1 MTTDLTNFD
10 KFSVGNNAD
19 ARVREVYRLIRK
31 FKAQPAR
38 QKWLDRYEEAWNAIE
53 NNMWTDAEK
62 EELIEAGMVP
72 LVTNRCNK
80 GVQGSSAIV
89 TDQKPEIKFYPI
101 GSADL
106 YVAELLKRA
115 HDFIWDKNEGSD
127 LIYDNVRNAKIGAIA
142 FFIASFNRSKG
153 PFGRIINED
162 EDPTDVYWDAD
173 SRKRDLSDTPIIR
186 AKLRTRDYILDNYDN
201 ISDEDMR
208 YEIMSKDEEA
218 KSSGVEGEDN
228 YAIESSRDTITDRT
242 AIKPK
247 EVWEIEAWIPKTVK
261 ENVKINE
268 DETLPL
274 KIEKIYHR
282 IIVGKKLV
290 EEEINPLGEDA
301 DGDPIWQIIPL
312 MHDRVRKAYPMSPTN
327 YAVPLNK
334 EKNKR
339 RAQFIYM
346 VSQNANSPIVEPS
359 GKCAWTGNPGT
370 PGSRLK
376 VEAGASF
383 SPFRMPGGTLDA
395 TRFIEIEKI
404 GDQEIDDHYDMQDV
418 MRGKMPPGKS
428 DMSGRLVLALQDM
441 GGMMSKPFLRAL
453 ESALVRLAKVNMAMA
468 MRYWPRHMWERLIEP
483 DELDTWTPDKPGV
496 ETEQEP
502 NTEEIRRK
510 WLNALEMVRPADP
523 NKEPNISIMD
533 FDVKVMAGSSMP
545 TNRIAKGEMAI
556 EYVKAGIYDAEAAL
570 EYVDDPNKDKIIPRI
585 KAKEEAQARMIMLKG
600 RR

>member
-1 MTTDLTNFD
+1 MSADLTNFD
-10 KFSVGNNAD
+10 KFTVGNDAD
-19 ARVREVYRLIRK
+19 EKVKEVYRFIRK
-31 FKAQPAR
+31 FQSQKAR
-38 QKWLDRYEEAWNAIE
+38 RDWLDRYEEAWNAIE

-89 TDQKPEIKFYPI
+89 TDQKPEVQFHPI

-106 YVAELLKRA
+106 YVSELLKRS

-127 LIYDNVRNAKIGAIA
+127 LTYDNVRAAKIGAIA
-142 FFIASFNRSKG
+142 FFIASFNRNKG

-173 SRKRDLSDTPIIR
+173 SRKRDLSDTPLIR
-186 AKLRTRDYILDNYDN
+186 AKLRTREYILDNYDD
-201 ISDEDMR
+201 ITDEDMR
-208 YEIMSKDEEA
+208 YEIMSKDEES

-261 ENVKINE
+261 DDRQLG
-268 DETLPL
+268 DETITL
-274 KIEKIYHR
+274 KIEKIFHR

-290 EEEINPLGEDA
+290 EENINPLGEDA

-312 MHDRVRKAYPMSPTN
+312 MHDRIRKAYPMSPTN

-359 GKCAWTGNPGT
+359 GKAKWTGNPGT
-370 PGSRLK
+370 PGSRLE

-383 SPFRMPGGTLDA
+383 SPYRMPGGTLDA
-395 TRFIEIEKI
+395 TRFIELEKTS
-404 GDQEIDDHYDMQDV
+404 DQEIDDQYDMQDV
-418 MRGKMPPGKS
+418 MRGKMPAGKS

-453 ESALVRLAKVNMAMA
+453 ESALVRLAKVNVAMA
-468 MRYWPRHMWERLIEP
+468 MKYWPRYMWERLIEP
-483 DELDTWTPDKPGV
+483 DELDTWTPDKPGI
-496 ETEQEP
+496 ETQQEP

-533 FDVKVMAGSSMP
+533 FDVKISAGSSMP
-545 TNRIAKGEMAI
+545 TNRIAKGQMAI

-570 EYVDDPNKDKIIPRI
+570 EYVDDPNKDKIIPRM
-585 KAKEEAQARMIMLKG
+585 KAREQEQARMMMLKG
-600 RR
+600 RK

>member
-1 MTTDLTNFD
+1 MTDISNFERI
-10 KFSVGNNAD
+10 SIGNDAD
-19 ARVREVYRLIRK
+19 ERVREVYRFIRK
-31 FKAQPAR
+31 FQAQPPR
-38 QKWLDRYEEAWNAIE
+38 QEWLDRYEEAWNAIE
-53 NNMWTDAEK
+53 NKMWTDAEK
-62 EELIEAGMVP
+62 DESIDAGMVP
-72 LVTNRCNK
+72 LVIDKCNK
-80 GVQGSSAIV
+80 GVQGSAAIV
-89 TDQKPEIKFYPI
+89 TDQKPEVKFHPI
-101 GSADL
+101 GSSDL
-106 YVAELLKRA
+106 YVAELMKRA
-115 HDFIWDKNEGSD
+115 HDFISEKNEGSD
-127 LIYDNVRNAKIGAIA
+127 LLYYNVRAAKIGAIA
-142 FFIASFNRSKG
+142 FFIARFNRNKG

-173 SRKRDLSDTPIIR
+173 SRKADLSDTPLIR
-186 AKLRTRDYILDNYDN
+186 AKLRTRDYIKENYDG
-201 ISDEDMR
+201 ITDEDMR
-208 YEIMSKDEEA
+208 YEIMSKDEES

-228 YAIESSRDTITDRT
+228 YAIEDSRDSITDRT

-261 ENVKINE
+261 EDRQIG
-268 DETLPL
+268 DQTLSL

-290 EEEINPLGEDA
+290 EENINPLGEDA

-359 GKCAWTGNPGT
+359 GKCKWTGNPGT
-370 PGSRLK
+370 PGSRLM
-376 VEAGASF
+376 VEGGATF
-383 SPFRMPGGTLDA
+383 SPYRMPGGTLDA
-395 TRFIEIEKI
+395 TRFIELERIC
-404 GDQEIDDHYDMQDV
+404 DQEIDDQYDMQDV

-453 ESALVRLAKVNMAMA
+453 ESAIVKLAKVNIAMA
-468 MRYWPRHMWERLIEP
+468 IRYWPRHIWERLIEP
-483 DELDTWTPDKPGV
+483 DELDSWTPDKPGV
-496 ETEQEP
+496 EQEQEP
-502 NTEEIRRK
+502 NTDEIRRK

-523 NKEPNISIMD
+523 NKEPNISVMD

-545 TNRIAKGEMAI
+545 TNRIAKGQMAI

-570 EYVDDPNKDKIIPRI
+570 EYVDDPNKDKIIPRM
-585 KAKEEAQARMIMLKG
+585 KAKEEAQVRMMMLKG

>member
-1 MTTDLTNFD
+1 MTDVSNIERI
-10 KFSVGNNAD
+10 SPGNTAD

-31 FKAQPAR
+31 FKAQSAR

-53 NNMWTDAEK
+53 NEMWTDAEK
-62 EELIEAGMVP
+62 KELVSAGMVP
-72 LVTNRCNK
+72 LVTNDCNK
-80 GVQGSSAIV
+80 GVQGSSAVV
-89 TDQKPEIKFYPI
+89 TDQKPEVKFLPI
-101 GSADL
+101 GSGDL
-106 YVAELLKRA
+106 YVAELMKRA
-115 HDFIWDKNEGSD
+115 HDFIWEKNEGSD
-127 LIYDNVRNAKIGAIA
+127 LAYHNVRGAKIGAIA
-142 FFIASFNRSKG
+142 FFIARFDRSKG

-173 SRKRDLSDTPIIR
+173 SRKGDLSDTPLIR
-186 AKLRTRDYILDNYDN
+186 AKLRTRDYILENYDG
-201 ISDEDMR
+201 IKDEDMR
-208 YEIMSKDEEA
+208 YEIMTKEEES

-228 YAIESSRDTITDRT
+228 YAIEDSRDSIEDTT

-247 EVWEIEAWIPKTVK
+247 EVWEIEAWIPKTEK
-261 ENVKINE
+261 ETVKISKT
-268 DETLPL
+268 ETFTL
-274 KIEKIYHR
+274 KIEKLHHR

-290 EEEINPLGEDA
+290 EENINPLGEDA
-301 DGDPIWQIIPL
+301 DGDPIRQIIPL
-312 MHDRVRKAYPMSPTN
+312 MHDRIRKAYPMSPTN

-346 VSQNANSPIVEPS
+346 VSQNANSPIVEPA
-359 GKCAWTGNPGT
+359 GKCKWTGNPGT

-383 SPFRMPGGTLDA
+383 SPYRLPGGTLDA
-395 TRFIEIEKI
+395 SRFIELDRTSKE
-404 GDQEIDDHYDMQDV
+404 EIDGQYDMQDV
-418 MRGKMPPGKS
+418 MKGKLPPGRS

-468 MRYWPRHMWERLIEP
+468 LQYWPRYMWERLIEP

-496 ETEQEP
+496 ETEQDP
-502 NTEEIRRK
+502 NTEEIRKK

-533 FDVKVMAGSSMP
+533 FDVKVIAGSSTP

-570 EYVDDPNKDKIIPRI
+570 EYVDDPNKDKIIPRM
-585 KAKEEAQARMIMLKG
+585 KAKQEAEARMMMMKG
-600 RR
+600 RK

>member
-1 MTTDLTNFD
+1 MTDINNFE
-10 KFSVGNNAD
+10 KISVGND
-19 ARVREVYRLIRK
+19 AQKEVCEVYRLIRK
-31 FKAQPAR
+31 FQAQRAR
-38 QKWLDRYEEAWNAIE
+38 QQWLDRYEEAWDAIE

-62 EELIEAGMVP
+62 EELVKAGMVP

-89 TDQKPEIKFYPI
+89 TDQKPELKFHPI
-101 GSADL
+101 GSGDL

-115 HDFIWDKNEGSD
+115 HDFIWTKNEGND
-127 LIYDNVRNAKIGAIA
+127 LTYHNVRAAKIGAIA
-142 FFIASFNRSKG
+142 FFIAKFDRNKG

-173 SRKRDLSDTPIIR
+173 SRKGNLSDTPIIR
-186 AKLRTRDYILDNYDN
+186 AKLRTRDYILENYDG
-201 ISDEDMR
+201 ITDEDMR
-208 YEIMSKDEEA
+208 YEIMTKDEEG

-228 YAIESSRDTITDRT
+228 YAIEDSRDTIDDKP

-261 ENVKINE
+261 EDRKVGN
-268 DETLPL
+268 ETLSL
-274 KIEKIYHR
+274 KIEKVYHR

-290 EEEINPLGEDA
+290 EENINPLGEDA

-312 MHDRVRKAYPMSPTN
+312 MHDRIRKAYPMSPTN
-327 YAVPLNK
+327 YAVSLNK

-359 GKCAWTGNPGT
+359 GKTKWTGNPGT
-370 PGSRLK
+370 PGSRLM
-376 VEAGASF
+376 VEAGATF
-383 SPFRMPGGTLDA
+383 SPYRMPGGTLDA
-395 TRFIEIEKI
+395 TRFIELEKT
-404 GDQEIDDHYDMQDV
+404 GDQEIDDQYDMQDV

-428 DMSGRLVLALQDM
+428 DMSGRLILALQDM
-441 GGMMSKPFLRAL
+441 GGMMSKPFLRTL
-453 ESALVRLAKVNMAMA
+453 ESALVRLAKVNIAMA
-468 MRYWPRHMWERLIEP
+468 LKYWPRYMWERLIEP
-483 DELDTWTPDKPGV
+483 DEIDTWTPDKPGV
-496 ETEQEP
+496 EQEQEP
-502 NTEEIRRK
+502 NTDEIRRK
-510 WLNALEMVRPADP
+510 WLNALEMVRPGDP

-545 TNRIAKGEMAI
+545 TNRIAKGQMAI

-570 EYVDDPNKDKIIPRI
+570 EYVDDPNKDKIIPRM
-585 KAKEEAQARMIMLKG
+585 KAKEETQARMIMLKG
-600 RR
+600 RK